1 MRILHTLFSSGFAG
15 TERATAEMCNACA
28 AQGHEVMLAL
38 RRDHRGAGGASI
50 RDHLDPR
57 VQVME
62 CGRWFPGPSLA
73 RAVREFRPEVHQ
85 ADQGDRFWDRPSYCN
100 NFLFRRRRP

>member
-28 AQGHEVMLAL
+28 TQGHEVMLAL

-50 RDHLDPR
+50 GPISRDSR
-57 VQVME
+57 SIQQ
-62 CGRWFPGPSLA
+62 GS
-73 RAVREFRPEVHQ
+73 AV
-85 ADQGDRFWDRPSYCN
+85 
-100 NFLFRRRRP
+100 